1 MPKRKIEC
9 PHCGK
14 VIEIWDNPKPVV
26 DILIEFEG
34 GVVLIKRKNP
44 PYGWAIPGG
53 FVDYGESVEQAAVR
67 EAREETSLKVND
79 LRQFRV
85 YSDPRRDK
93 RVHTIS
99 TVFTATGEG
108 EPKAADDAAD
118 VGVFTQEN
126 LPDDLAF
133 DHRDILNDYF
143 SGKRTLYNGHTIP
156 VDRGQDH

>member
-1 MPKRKIEC
+1 MAKRKIKC
-9 PHCGK
+9 PSCRRE
-14 VIEIWDNPKPVV
+14 IEIWDSPKPVV
-26 DILIEFEG
+26 DILIEFGG
-34 GVVLIKRKNP
+34 GVLLIKRKNP

-53 FVDYGESVEQAAVR
+53 FVDYGERVEEAAVR
-67 EAREETSLKVND
+67 EAREETSLKIKN

-99 TVFTATGEG
+99 TVFTASGEG
-108 EPKAADDAAD
+108 KPKAADDAAD
-118 VGVFTQEN
+118 VGVFTREN

-143 SGKRTLYNGHTIP
+143 ASKRTLYNGHTKP
-156 VDRGQDH
+156 VDKGQDH